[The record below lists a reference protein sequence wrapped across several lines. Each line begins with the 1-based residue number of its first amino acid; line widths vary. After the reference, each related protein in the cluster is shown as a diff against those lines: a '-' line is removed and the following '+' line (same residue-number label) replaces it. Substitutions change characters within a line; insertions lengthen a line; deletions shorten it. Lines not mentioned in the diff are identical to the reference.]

1 MRKERPL
8 FAADRHAVSPLGERC
23 SGAGRYARLCTEAQR
38 FDPGGAMATQWRR
51 SGGAVAARPHRVP
64 GGRGVFRNETIEG
77 VEVELLAARSDLI
90 LLSTPTSAAPRGAS
104 SRRRSRREAR
114 RAPARYEVEL
124 VELRKGRSAGC
135 FRPAPHRDRHGA
147 SERSS
152 LHGSS
157 LPQRLLLVQQVRHR
171 STRQRRGVE
180 PRLVHAASKRAE
192 QHATRRSSRSVSRN
206 IGR

>member
-23 SGAGRYARLCTEAQR
+23 SGAGRYARLCTEAQG
-38 FDPGGAMATQWRR
+38 FDP
-51 SGGAVAARPHRVP
+51 GGAVAARWRRGLTECQAAAVCFATKPSKPSRSSCLPP
-64 GGRGVFRNETIEG
+64 G
-77 VEVELLAARSDLI
+77 
-90 LLSTPTSAAPRGAS
+90 PTSHS
-104 SRRRSRREAR
+104 FRRRPQLRRGERRPVAGGEAR
-114 RAPARYEVEL
+114 RAPAYYEVEL

-135 FRPAPHRDRHGA
+135 FRPAPHREQHGA

-157 LPQRLLLVQQVRHR
+157 LRKDCCWYSKYGIALPVSVAASKPVWHN
-171 STRQRRGVE
+171 G
-180 PRLVHAASKRAE
+180 ASKRAE

-206 IGR
+206 VGR